1 MITELLDEFSV
12 VALDTEF
19 PGVVARPVGPFRDG
33 LDYNWQR
40 VKCNVDLLKVIQIGL
55 TFSDHQGNFPH
66 ERNFRFSTFQF
77 NFHFELSSD
86 LYSTDAI
93 QFLTSNGIDFSLHS
107 SRGVDVGRFGELL
120 MSSGVV
126 LNDAV
131 LWLSF
136 QGKYD
141 FAYLVKVLICEHL
154 PSRWENFDE
163 LLTTYFPNY
172 LDLKWLLAV
181 DAGNFVNTAVSADD
195 PLVRAVK
202 DKGLEDLAQSLGIF
216 RQGQAHQAGSDSLL
230 TSKAFFA
237 LKARCFPNLDL
248 LNCPPLQPQQQPL
261 KNVLHGLG
269 KGFLRVERD
278 AIVKSQTMPVVAVPP
293 AELPSQPLASA
304 GLAAGRSAFPPLSG
318 AVRLTAAQ
326 D

>member
-1 MITELLDEFSV
+1 
-12 VALDTEF
+12 
-19 PGVVARPVGPFRDG
+19 VGPFRDG

-55 TFSDHQGNFPH
+55 TFSNHDGQYPH
-66 ERNFRFSTFQF
+66 ENGQQFSTFQF
-77 NFHFELSSD
+77 NFHFDLALD

-93 QFLTSNGIDFSLHS
+93 QFLTSNGIDFSLHA
-107 SRGVDVGRFGELL
+107 SRGVDVSRFGELL

-154 PSRWENFDE
+154 PVKWENFDE

-172 LDLKWLLAV
+172 LDLKWLLAAAASK
-181 DAGNFVNTAVSADD
+181 DDLASTPAAGGTADD

-202 DKGLEDLAQSLGIF
+202 DKGLEDLAQSLGIC
-216 RQGQAHQAGSDSLL
+216 REGQAHQAGSDSLL
-230 TSKAFFA
+230 TCKAFFA
-237 LKARCFPNLDL
+237 LRSRCFPSLNLTQ
-248 LNCPPLQPQQQPL
+248 NPQHTAANL

-269 KGFLRVERD
+269 RGFIRVERD
-278 AIVKSQTMPVVAVPP
+278 AVMKPLILNPSVNAMEIATSRPP
-293 AELPSQPLASA
+293 TAPQLPQPQS
-304 GLAAGRSAFPPLSG
+304 FPPLSG
-318 AVRLTAAQ
+318 AIRLSAAATAAGGGGGRIAVQ
-326 D
+326 E